1 MSADLSVR
9 LGPLTLA
16 NPMMVASGT
25 SGGIM
30 DRVLD
35 VNRLGAFVEKTVTK
49 LPRTGNPYPRVHET
63 AGGML
68 NSIGLEGYGLEGW
81 IKKRYP
87 EIRDYG
93 CKLIVS
99 VSGSTTAEY
108 GELVAAIDKL
118 PRVDAFELNISCP
131 NVSHGLDHAT
141 DPVST
146 EQVCR
151 EARRATSRPIF
162 AKLTPNVSD
171 IVPIARAAMAG
182 GADGISAINT
192 LKGLAIDWRRRS
204 PVIGGVT
211 GGLSGPAIKPVA
223 LRFVWEIASALPG
236 VPLIGIG
243 GITSADDVLEF
254 LVAGAS
260 AVQVGTGN
268 FANPQTCTQILDAL
282 PGKLEEAKVA
292 RLQDL
297 IGTIGV
303 KAGQKRPPEPA
314 AGSSKPV

>member
-1 MSADLSVR
+1 MTADLSVT
-9 LGPLTLA
+9 LGPLKLA

-35 VNRLGAFVEKTVTK
+35 VHRLGAFVEKTVTK
-49 LPRTGNPYPRVHET
+49 LPRKGNDYPRVWET
-63 AGGML
+63 ASGML

-87 EIRDYG
+87 EIKDYR
-93 CKLIVS
+93 CALIIS
-99 VSGSTTAEY
+99 VSGQTIDEN
-108 GELVAAIDKL
+108 GELVSAIDKL

-131 NVSHGLDHAT
+131 NVSHGTDHAV
-141 DPVST
+141 DPKAT
-146 EQVCR
+146 EKVCR
-151 EARRATSRPIF
+151 LAKQATSRPVF
-162 AKLTPNVSD
+162 AKLTPNITDV
-171 IVPIARAAMAG
+171 VPIAKAAMEG

-192 LKGLAIDWRRRS
+192 IKGMAIDWRKRAPR
-204 PVIGGVT
+204 IAART

-223 LRFVWEIASALPG
+223 VRMVWEIASAIPG
-236 VPLIGIG
+236 VPIIGIG

-268 FANPQTCTQILDAL
+268 FWNAQASTNILDQL
-282 PGKLEEAKVA
+282 PAKLEEAKVGA
-292 RLQDL
+292 IREL
-297 IGTIGV
+297 IATCGK
-303 KAGQKRPPEPA
+303 KA
-314 AGSSKPV
+314 SH